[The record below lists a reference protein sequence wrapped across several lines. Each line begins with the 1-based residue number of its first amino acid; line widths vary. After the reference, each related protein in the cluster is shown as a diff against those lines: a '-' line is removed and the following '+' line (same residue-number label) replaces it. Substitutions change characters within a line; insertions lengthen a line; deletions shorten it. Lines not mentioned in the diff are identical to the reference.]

1 MMPNDDVVPPPPQ
14 PAAPPRFAL
23 NPVPASVLA
32 ANEARRL
39 DAAARLGRLRTGC
52 GGVDDHVL
60 LGGLERGCVVGLS
73 AEEEDGFGVPVCIPF
88 FLHPFPLSLSLFLL
102 FYFTIVLY

>member
-1 MMPNDDVVPPPPQ
+1 MMPNDDVVPPQ

-39 DAAARLGRLRTGC
+39 DGAARLGRLRTGC

-60 LGGLERGCVVGLS
+60 LGGLGRGCVVGLS

-88 FLHPFPLSLSLFLL
+88 FPPLSLLFH
-102 FYFTIVLY
+102 FTTVLC